1 MNRFAIVFSVLLLLI
16 TPISSSAESGSLEE
30 IRQYFELR
38 DTVSLINL
46 EMKRAMAPDSKSP
59 LLIQSG
65 AEHDLADVIN
75 FLEGRIAQ
83 FAGID
88 TPLKY
93 HYIKKLNALLKET
106 RQLQAALVVKMRAS
120 ALSAMPGSTLA
131 KEPPATP
138 GGELKTHP
146 RPYFHPIDLRTLLSP
161 GLQNAKTLQFNNASA
176 SIEPVTT
183 KIPES
188 KPGVKSVS
196 QPVSSP
202 VPRLIAPS
210 SPFPANMPQKTPILV
225 KPVQIMAP
233 PAETKIVKS
242 AEKPT
247 SSVNELAIRPPAP
260 ASVSAEIASQPEAV
274 KKPAREVVAVS
285 RPSPASVKVVE
296 PAPIIDSAPAVEPVA
311 ASVAT
316 SLPVQVVEPLPVAVP
331 VVIASPAQA
340 VTPLPVVAPITVA
353 ATPTSVVI
361 DSVDVA
367 SAGSVMRPLAVMIE
381 NHNQSRPQSGLDQA
395 DLVYE
400 MPVEGGIT
408 RFMAVYTRLP
418 GILGPVRS
426 CREYFVDRALEVDA
440 LYVHCGSSPSGY
452 AYLSKSGI
460 NSVDE
465 IKHSPPFFRDS
476 SRKAPHNLYGK
487 GQGILNYMSDKVKM
501 HLPAAPKLMNYG
513 ISPVDA
519 GEAGE
524 SVRIKYHGNYTLEFK
539 FENGAYQRY
548 MNNVL
553 HIDRE
558 TQLPLRASAVVVQ
571 VATMQVID
579 KAGRQE
585 MSFIGSGKAW
595 ILENGRM
602 TKVTWLKKKPR
613 ELTSYKDAAGRDYLF
628 PKGLPVWVQVV
639 SPAHKLVFN
648 GVEDITPLAGKEG
661 GEPASASA
669 EIGKQG

>member
-16 TPISSSAESGSLEE
+16 TPISSYAESGSLEE

-65 AEHDLADVIN
+65 AEHDLADVLN
-75 FLEGRIAQ
+75 FLEGRIVQ

-106 RQLQAALVVKMRAS
+106 RQLQAALVVKMRAN
-120 ALSAMPGSTLA
+120 ALAAIPGSTLA
-131 KEPPATP
+131 KEPPATS
-138 GGELKTHP
+138 GEELKTHP

-161 GLQNAKTLQFNNASA
+161 SLQNAKMLQFNNASA
-176 SIEPVTT
+176 SSEPVTT
-183 KIPES
+183 KAPEA
-188 KPGVKSVS
+188 KPVAKSVS
-196 QPVSSP
+196 QPVP
-202 VPRLIAPS
+202 QLIAPS
-210 SPFPANMPQKTPILV
+210 SPFPVNMPQKTPILV
-225 KPVQIMAP
+225 EPVQIVAP
-233 PAETKIVKS
+233 PAETKTVKS
-242 AEKPT
+242 YEKPT
-247 SSVNELAIRPPAP
+247 SSIDELVIRPPAI
-260 ASVSAEIASQPEAV
+260 ASVSAKVASQPEAG
-274 KKPAREVVAVS
+274 KKPAREVVTVS
-285 RPSPASVKVVE
+285 RPSPASIKVVA
-296 PAPIIDSAPAVEPVA
+296 PAPIIASAPAVEPVA
-311 ASVAT
+311 APVAMASPT
-316 SLPVQVVEPLPVAVP
+316 QVVEPLPVAVP

-340 VTPLPVVAPITVA
+340 VMPLPVVAPVTVA
-353 ATPTSVVI
+353 ATSTSVVI

-418 GILGPVRS
+418 EILGPVRS

-487 GQGILNYMSDKVKM
+487 GQGLLNYMSDKVKM
-501 HLPAAPKLMNYG
+501 SLPAAPKLMNYG

-571 VATMQVID
+571 IATMQVID

-613 ELTSYKDAAGRDYLF
+613 ELTSYKDAAGREYLF